1 MKRNSIPYI
10 LGLTCFAILVI
21 PAGLSVSCGDKD
33 EDKDKPKPAVM
44 TVEAQQ
50 AAIQEAVQSAL
61 PSQRM
66 APPLIPPGPGGSHCP
81 AEPALP
87 RPTER
92 RAELAIRYKHSCKA
106 Q

>member
-1 MKRNSIPYI
+1 MKRNSIPY
-10 LGLTCFAILVI
+10 ILVI

-61 PSQRM
+61 PIQLM
-66 APPLIPPGPGGSHCP
+66 APPVMPLGSVGYACTGEISFL
-81 AEPALP
+81 EP
-87 RPTER
+87 TGR
-92 RAELAIRYKHSCKA
+92 REELAIRYKHSCKA